1 MHPIGN
7 FAADDRSPELQVGN
21 LSTISSADGIFIH
34 HVLLQGKDRHL
45 LGSALVRHTVPPCF
59 LLYTFL
65 IDLSR
70 KVYPTFRTS
79 QKSSPVFPTPKGE
92 RRAWRSGPRGP
103 LRQALLSL
111 SLLQVASFR
120 GM

>member
-45 LGSALVRHTVPPCF
+45 LGSAVVRHTVPPCS
-59 LLYTFL
+59 YY
-65 IDLSR
+65 IHLSSICQE
-70 KVYPTFRTS
+70 KYIQLFYLFFAA
-79 QKSSPVFPTPKGE
+79 KKFAAD
-92 RRAWRSGPRGP
+92 RAAGN
-103 LRQALLSL
+103 SL
-111 SLLQVASFR
+111 NIHANIS
-120 GM
+120 